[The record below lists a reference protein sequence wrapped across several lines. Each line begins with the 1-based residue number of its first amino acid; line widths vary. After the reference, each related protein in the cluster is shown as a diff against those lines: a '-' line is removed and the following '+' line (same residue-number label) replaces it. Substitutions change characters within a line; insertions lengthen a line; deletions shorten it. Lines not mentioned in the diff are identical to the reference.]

1 MAQNSIAKEKESI
14 IPGAYQT
21 TLYFPLLKG
30 KTIGIVANQTSMI
43 RRVHLVDSLKSSGFK
58 IKRVF
63 APDNVHWHSRS
74 ILGLEPNLLC

>member
-1 MAQNSIAKEKESI
+1 MKAKNIFFFLIILLMAQNSIAKEKESI

-43 RRVHLVDSLKSSGFK
+43 RRVHLVDSLKSSGQCLQD
-58 IKRVF
+58 
-63 APDNVHWHSRS
+63 P
-74 ILGLEPNLLC
+74 